1 MINFDDI
8 IKDSKKEH
16 NSNLSQVLAHPFK
29 ILIIGSSGFGKTNAL
44 LIECVINQIY
54 QLLINKHKDVN
65 WKDYNDSKYFTD
77 YSNNID
83 DNYEKYWKIQ
93 W

>member
-16 NSNLSQVLAHPFK
+16 NSNLFQVLAHPFK

-54 QLLINKHKDVN
+54 QLLINKHKDVS

-83 DNYEKYWKIQ
+83 DNYEKF
-93 W
+93 

>member
-1 MINFDDI
+1 MINFGDI

-83 DNYEKYWKIQ
+83 DNYEKYRKIQ

>member
-8 IKDSKKEH
+8 IKDRKKDR
-16 NSNLSQVLAHPFK
+16 NSNLSQDLVHSFK

-83 DNYEKYWKIQ
+83 DNYEKY
-93 W
+93 